1 MKKFRFKSVLQLMAL
16 STMSLS
22 LMGCSGTLEQEAQTV
37 RVAPVSKQYK
47 LDHKLEGKTYILVA
61 ETSTGQEQYRYVVSD
76 SLARAMKEGG
86 RCAPNVEGLAAIPFL
101 GPDNKVEVTKIC
113 NATHEVL
120 SFTDFANRLNEKGLG
135 DRLAEMKKFYE
146 ENGMFKKADL
156 EFLAQEIGADYIV
169 LPCLLDI
176 RRWSQG
182 RLSVVGVKF
191 LNTQVVSGMLGMEIW
206 DTKAGRKVFSATSDL
221 TIANERIRE
230 EPISMEEAFERAW
243 LGIISQLP
251 GQSQSPAAE
260 VRIADDETGSQ
271 GTEQRVE
278 RQATTNNEEKGSEG
292 ETVSVLIGRLVSPV
306 KDI

>member
-1 MKKFRFKSVLQLMAL
+1 
-16 STMSLS
+16 MSLF
-22 LMGCSGTLEQEAQTV
+22 LMGCSEALEQESQTV
-37 RVAPVSKQYK
+37 RVAPVSEQYK

-61 ETSTGQEQYRYVVSD
+61 ETSTGKEQYRYVVSD

-86 RCAPNVEGLAAIPFL
+86 WCAPNVEDLGAIPFL
-101 GPDNKVEVTKIC
+101 GMDSKVEVTKIC
-113 NATHEVL
+113 DATHEVL
-120 SFTDFANRLNEKGLG
+120 SFTDFANKLNERGLG
-135 DRLAEMKKFYE
+135 DKLAEMKKFYE

-156 EFLAQEIGADYIV
+156 QFLAQEIGADYLV

-191 LNTQVVSGMLGMEIW
+191 LNTQIVSGMLGLEIW
-206 DTKAGRKVFSATSDL
+206 DTRAGRKVFSATSDL

-251 GQSQSPAAE
+251 GQSPVTE
-260 VRIADDETGSQ
+260 MHIADDEAGPQ
-271 GTEQRVE
+271 GTEGRVE
-278 RQATTNNEEKGSEG
+278 TQATTNNEKQDSEG
-292 ETVSVLIGRLVSPV
+292 KTVDYVIGKLVSPAV
-306 KDI
+306 EDVYAKRDPTRCD